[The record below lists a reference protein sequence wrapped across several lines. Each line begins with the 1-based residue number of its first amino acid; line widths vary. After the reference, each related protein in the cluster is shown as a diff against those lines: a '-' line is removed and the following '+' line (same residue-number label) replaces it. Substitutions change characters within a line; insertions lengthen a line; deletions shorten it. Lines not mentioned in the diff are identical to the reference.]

1 MGPPAGCVRH
11 PLITAAKAAELQE
24 KVSNGALVAT
34 IGCDDED
41 KAGQLAEHVL
51 AFKVGVKKPRSRGD
65 RDEPFG
71 GRGAS
76 WKGAFVGGE
85 LLVHA
90 VTEGADGESLYGN
103 FPGDNRYPAV

>member
-71 GRGAS
+71 AAARRGRVHSWVAS
-76 WKGAFVGGE
+76 YWC
-85 LLVHA
+85 
-90 VTEGADGESLYGN
+90 T
-103 FPGDNRYPAV
+103 P